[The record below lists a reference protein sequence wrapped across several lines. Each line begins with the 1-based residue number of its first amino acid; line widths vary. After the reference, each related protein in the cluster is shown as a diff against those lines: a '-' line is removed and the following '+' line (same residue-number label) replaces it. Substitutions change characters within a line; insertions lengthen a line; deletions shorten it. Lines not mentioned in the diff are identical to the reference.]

1 MSYFLSL
8 VLFALFLIGFTM
20 VSNLSLD
27 KMSTDMDSLLNPSE
41 NIRKQAI
48 KRQKNKKDGFFVGV
62 LKDTQL
68 ILSTMGQS
76 NKFIIICVL
85 SVILSIFG
93 ITLSVILKNPYL
105 IPAFAAGFLS
115 LPFIF
120 TRTYSYSYQKHLRE
134 ELELSLSQVTISYL
148 RTEDIMKAIEENLVY
163 INSPVREVFEEFL
176 YQIKYI
182 NPNIRQ
188 GIDDMENKIDNNIFR
203 EWCEALKRCNQNR
216 TLKYMLT
223 PIVDKF
229 STLREVSSS
238 VQEALNGYKF
248 EFFIIVGIVYANYP
262 LIRFM
267 EKSWYEVL
275 ANTQLGL
282 ATTGVV
288 AFITVIC
295 SIILSFI
302 LKPLDYKI

>member
-1 MSYFLSL
+1 MNYFLSL
-8 VLFALFLIGFTM
+8 TLFALFLVGFTM

-41 NIRKQAI
+41 NIRKQTI
-48 KRQKNKKDGFFVGV
+48 RWQKNKKDGFFVGV

-85 SVILSIFG
+85 SIILSIFG
-93 ITLSVILKNPYL
+93 VTLSVMLKNPYL

-120 TRTYSYSYQKHLRE
+120 TRTYSYAYQKHLRE
-134 ELELSLSQVTISYL
+134 ELELSLSQITISYL
-148 RTEDIMKAIEENLVY
+148 RTEDILKAIEENLIYV
-163 INSPVREVFEEFL
+163 NSPVREVFEEFL

-188 GIDDMENKIDNNIFR
+188 GIDDMENKIDNNIFK

-238 VQEALNGYKF
+238 VQEALNGYKL

-262 LIRFM
+262 LIWFM

-275 ANTQLGL
+275 SKTQLGL

-288 AFITVIC
+288 AFVTVIC

>member
-1 MSYFLSL
+1 MKYFLSL
-8 VLFALFLIGFTM
+8 ILFILFLVGFTAI
-20 VSNLSLD
+20 SNLSLD
-27 KMSTDMDSLLNPSE
+27 SMSVDMDMLLNPAES
-41 NIRKQAI
+41 IRKRAI
-48 KRQKNKKDGFFVGV
+48 KRQKNQKDGFLVGL

-68 ILSTMGQS
+68 ILSSMGQS

-85 SVILSIFG
+85 SIMLSIVG
-93 ITLSVILKNPYL
+93 VSLSVVLGNIYL
-105 IPAFAAGFLS
+105 VPAFAVGFLS

-134 ELELSLSQVTISYL
+134 ELELSLSQITISYL
-148 RTEDIMKAIEENLVY
+148 RTEDIIKAVEENLVY

-176 YQIKYI
+176 YQVKFI

-188 GIDDMENKIDNNIFR
+188 GIDDMENKIENNIFQ

-216 TLKYMLT
+216 TLKYMLN
-223 PIVDKF
+223 PIIDKF
-229 STLREVSSS
+229 STLREVNSS
-238 VQEALNGYKF
+238 VQEALNSFKL

-262 LIRFM
+262 LIYFM
-267 EKSWYEVL
+267 EKSWYQVL
-275 ANTQLGL
+275 SSTQLGL
-282 ATTGVV
+282 ATTGVIALV
-288 AFITVIC
+288 TVIC

>member
-1 MSYFLSL
+1 MNYFLSL
-8 VLFALFLIGFTM
+8 GLFALFLIGFTM

-48 KRQKNKKDGFFVGV
+48 KWQKNKKDGFFIGV

-85 SVILSIFG
+85 SIILSIFG
-93 ITLSVILKNPYL
+93 VTLSIILKNPYL

-120 TRTYSYSYQKHLRE
+120 TRTYSYTYQKHLRE
-134 ELELSLSQVTISYL
+134 ELELSLSQITISYL
-148 RTEDIMKAIEENLVY
+148 RTEDILKSIEENLIYV
-163 INSPVREVFEEFL
+163 NSPVREVFEEFL

-188 GIDDMENKIDNNIFR
+188 GIDDMENKIDNNIFK

-229 STLREVSSS
+229 ATLREVSSS
-238 VQEALNGYKF
+238 VQEALNGYKM

-262 LIRFM
+262 LIWFM

-275 ANTQLGL
+275 AKTQLGL

>member
-1 MSYFLSL
+1 MKYFLSL
-8 VLFALFLIGFTM
+8 ILFILFLVGFTAI
-20 VSNLSLD
+20 SNLSLD
-27 KMSTDMDSLLNPSE
+27 SMSVDMDMLLNPAES
-41 NIRKQAI
+41 IRKRAI
-48 KRQKNKKDGFFVGV
+48 KRQKNQKDGFLVGL

-68 ILSTMGQS
+68 ILSSMGQS

-85 SVILSIFG
+85 SIMLSIVG
-93 ITLSVILKNPYL
+93 VSLSVVLDNIYL
-105 IPAFAAGFLS
+105 VPAFAVGFLS

-134 ELELSLSQVTISYL
+134 ELELSLSQITISYL
-148 RTEDIMKAIEENLVY
+148 RTEDIIKAVEENLVY

-176 YQIKYI
+176 YQVKFI

-188 GIDDMENKIDNNIFR
+188 GIDDMENKIENNIFQ

-216 TLKYMLT
+216 TLKYMLN
-223 PIVDKF
+223 PIIDKF
-229 STLREVSSS
+229 STLREVNSS
-238 VQEALNGYKF
+238 VQEALNSFKL

-262 LIRFM
+262 LIYFM
-267 EKSWYEVL
+267 EKSWYQVL
-275 ANTQLGL
+275 SSTQLGL
-282 ATTGVV
+282 ATTGVIALV
-288 AFITVIC
+288 TVIC

>member
-1 MSYFLSL
+1 MNYFLSL
-8 VLFALFLIGFTM
+8 TLFALFLVGFTM

-41 NIRKQAI
+41 NIRKQTI
-48 KRQKNKKDGFFVGV
+48 KWQKNKKDGFFVGV

-85 SVILSIFG
+85 SIILSIFG
-93 ITLSVILKNPYL
+93 VTLSVMLKNPYL

-120 TRTYSYSYQKHLRE
+120 TRTYSYAYQKHLRE
-134 ELELSLSQVTISYL
+134 ELELSLSQITISYL
-148 RTEDIMKAIEENLVY
+148 RTEDILKAIEENLIYV
-163 INSPVREVFEEFL
+163 NSPVREVFEEFL

-238 VQEALNGYKF
+238 VQEALNGYKL

-262 LIRFM
+262 LIWFM

-275 ANTQLGL
+275 SKTQLGL

-288 AFITVIC
+288 AFVTVIC